1 MSSSSGD
8 SRLNNKFKNA
18 CYNGD
23 LQAVQSALASGRL
36 SAKDLDLGLR
46 QANSEGH
53 LDVIAALFDAGVPMS
68 PLAIAYLI
76 GDNGQQDPR
85 VIRLYLDRGL
95 KPQKCVDPNR
105 SGPRKISP
113 LASAL
118 NKVCDDGGATFDLLV
133 EYGAKV
139 DSSLL
144 FYALSSSYDTA
155 LKARFLFSRGFDPL
169 TATSSDWGT
178 PLHIAARFA
187 DEEVIKLLLDLG
199 ADPTA
204 RLSTKK
210 FPNRSPVEV
219 AEWKMGASHESSGMR
234 PVYQGIIDL
243 LTCARTERPSSTFA
257 VSESLNAGNIIKS
270 LAETEEEADQ
280 GRSIIHNRSPTSLVA
295 VSHVP
300 PEHPANP
307 QNTREQ
313 GVREKGSVSSRT
325 RSRTKI
331 VS

>member
-1 MSSSSGD
+1 M
-8 SRLNNKFKNA
+8 
-18 CYNGD
+18 
-23 LQAVQSALASGRL
+23 
-36 SAKDLDLGLR
+36 
-46 QANSEGH
+46 
-53 LDVIAALFDAGVPMS
+53 
-68 PLAIAYLI
+68 
-76 GDNGQQDPR
+76 
-85 VIRLYLDRGL
+85 
-95 KPQKCVDPNR
+95 
-105 SGPRKISP
+105 
-113 LASAL
+113 
-118 NKVCDDGGATFDLLV
+118 